1 MNKSSVVK
9 NEKYVVDIIDNG
21 FEGEGI
27 AKIDGLT
34 VFVPGSIKGEKCEIL
49 IVKVLA
55 SHAYG
60 KIVNIIK
67 KSENRKESDCAT
79 YKRCGG
85 CSLRH
90 MTYESTLKLKRQVVQ
105 NLVNKGLKEK
115 VEVLE
120 TIGMENPYNYRN
132 KAQYPVGLNSDGQPE
147 VGVFAQRTHT
157 IIPIQTCLIQ
167 TEISQKIAKTIIDFV
182 KEKNIQVYNEE
193 NQKGLL
199 RHIVI
204 KVGKYTNQVMCILVV
219 NDSKFDQEQEL
230 VKLLCEKYPEIKTI
244 VKNINNENTNVI
256 LGKENINLYGNGYIE
271 DKLGEYTF
279 KISPMSFYQVNPV
292 QAEIL
297 YTTAINQA
305 NLDKNDILFD
315 LYCGIG
321 TIGIFASK
329 YVNKVYGIEIVP
341 QAIEDAK
348 ENAKINDVKNIE
360 FICGDVEVAFDELI
374 NKEKIV
380 PSAIIV
386 DPPRKGLDN
395 KTVENIAKI
404 QPAKLVYISCNPAT
418 MVRDLAKLE
427 EIYNIKTI
435 QPVDMFP
442 WTNGVESITILE
454 VGYWKKNYINYISFF
469 GKGEEKWKK
478 T

>member
-90 MTYESTLKLKRQVVQ
+90 MTYEHTLKLKRQVVQ

-244 VKNINNENTNVI
+244 VKNINNKNTNVI

-271 DKLGEYTF
+271 DKLGEYIF

-297 YTTAINQA
+297 YTTAIDQA
-305 NLDKNDILFD
+305 NLDRNDILFD

-404 QPAKLVYISCNPAT
+404 KPAKLVYISCNPAT
-418 MVRDLAKLE
+418 MVRDLTKLE
-427 EIYNIKTI
+427 NIYNIKAI

-454 VGYWKKNYINYISFF
+454 I
-469 GKGEEKWKK
+469 EQ
-478 T
+478 

>member
-60 KIVNIIK
+60 KIVNIIE

-90 MTYESTLKLKRQVVQ
+90 MTYEHTLKLKRQVVQ

-230 VKLLCEKYPEIKTI
+230 VKLLCEKYPGIKTI
-244 VKNINNENTNVI
+244 VKNINNKNTNVI

-454 VGYWKKNYINYISFF
+454 VG
-469 GKGEEKWKK
+469 
-478 T
+478 

>member
-60 KIVNIIK
+60 KIVNIIE

-90 MTYESTLKLKRQVVQ
+90 MTYENTLKLKRQVVQ
-105 NLVNKGLKEK
+105 NLVNKGLKKK

-132 KAQYPVGLNSDGQPE
+132 KAQYPVGLNSEGQPE

-167 TEISQKIAKTIIDFV
+167 TEISQKIAKTILNFV

-219 NDSKFDQEQEL
+219 NDSKFNQEQEL
-230 VKLLCEKYPEIKTI
+230 VKLLCEKYPEIKAI
-244 VKNINNENTNVI
+244 VKNINNKNTNVI

-271 DKLGEYTF
+271 DKLGEYIF

-329 YVNKVYGIEIVP
+329 YVNKVYGIEIVQ

-360 FICGDVEVAFDELI
+360 FICGDVEVTFDELI

-380 PSAIIV
+380 PTAIIV

-427 EIYNIKTI
+427 GIYNIKTI
-435 QPVDMFP
+435 QPVDMFS
-442 WTNGVESITILE
+442 WTSSVETVTILTL
-454 VGYWKKNYINYISFF
+454 KNQDL
-469 GKGEEKWKK
+469 
-478 T
+478 

>member
-1 MNKSSVVK
+1 MSKESVVK
-9 NEKYVVDIIDNG
+9 NEKYIVDIIDNG

-34 VFVPGSIKGEKCEIL
+34 IFVPGSIKGEKCEIL
-49 IVKVLA
+49 IVKVLS

-60 KIVNIIK
+60 KIVNIIEESK
-67 KSENRKESDCAT
+67 NRKESDCAT

-90 MTYESTLKLKRQVVQ
+90 MTYESTLKLKRQIVQ
-105 NLVNKGLKEK
+105 NLVNKGLREK
-115 VEVLE
+115 IEVLE
-120 TIGMENPYNYRN
+120 TIGMKNPYNYRN
-132 KAQYPVGLNSDGQPE
+132 KAQYPVGLNLDGQPE

-182 KEKNIQVYNEE
+182 KEKNIQVYNEK

-204 KVGKYTNQVMCILVV
+204 KVGKYTNQVMCILVL

-244 VKNINNENTNVI
+244 VKNINNKNTNVI
-256 LGKENINLYGNGYIE
+256 LGKENINLYGDGYIE
-271 DKLGEYTF
+271 DKLGEYIF
-279 KISPMSFYQVNPV
+279 KISPMSFYQVNPI

-305 NLDKNDILFD
+305 NLDKKDILFD

-374 NKEKIV
+374 NKEKII

-404 QPAKLVYISCNPAT
+404 QPTKLVYISCNPAT

-427 EIYNIKTI
+427 DIYNIKTI

-454 VGYWKKNYINYISFF
+454 L
-469 GKGEEKWKK
+469 K
-478 T
+478 TE

>member
-60 KIVNIIK
+60 KIVNIIE

-105 NLVNKGLKEK
+105 NLVNKGLKKK

-167 TEISQKIAKTIIDFV
+167 TEISQKIAKTILNFV

-219 NDSKFDQEQEL
+219 NDSKFNQEQEL

-244 VKNINNENTNVI
+244 VKNINNKNTNVI

-271 DKLGEYTF
+271 DKLGEYIF

-404 QPAKLVYISCNPAT
+404 KPAKLVYISCNPAT

-427 EIYNIKTI
+427 DIYNIKAI

-454 VGYWKKNYINYISFF
+454 I
-469 GKGEEKWKK
+469 EQ
-478 T
+478 

>member
-49 IVKVLA
+49 IVKVLV

-60 KIVNIIK
+60 KIVNIIE

-244 VKNINNENTNVI
+244 VKNINNKNTNVI

-321 TIGIFASK
+321 TIGISASK

-348 ENAKINDVKNIE
+348 ENAKINAVKNIE

-404 QPAKLVYISCNPAT
+404 KPAKLVYISCNPAT

-427 EIYNIKTI
+427 GIYNIKTI

-454 VGYWKKNYINYISFF
+454 IG
-469 GKGEEKWKK
+469 
-478 T
+478 

>member
-60 KIVNIIK
+60 KIVNIIE

-105 NLVNKGLKEK
+105 NLVNKGLKKK

-132 KAQYPVGLNSDGQPE
+132 KAQYPVGLNSEGQPE

-167 TEISQKIAKTIIDFV
+167 TEISQKIAKTILNFV

-193 NQKGLL
+193 TQKGLL

-219 NDSKFDQEQEL
+219 NDSKFNQEQEL

-244 VKNINNENTNVI
+244 VKNINNKNTNVI

-271 DKLGEYTF
+271 DELGEYIF

-305 NLDKNDILFD
+305 NLDRNDILFD

-404 QPAKLVYISCNPAT
+404 KPAKLVYISCNPAT
-418 MVRDLAKLE
+418 MVRDLTKLE
-427 EIYNIKTI
+427 NIYNIKAI

-454 VGYWKKNYINYISFF
+454 I
-469 GKGEEKWKK
+469 EQ
-478 T
+478 

>member
-60 KIVNIIK
+60 KIVNIIE

-105 NLVNKGLKEK
+105 NLVNKGLKKK

-132 KAQYPVGLNSDGQPE
+132 KAQYPVGLNSEGQPE

-167 TEISQKIAKTIIDFV
+167 TEISQKIAKTILNFV
-182 KEKNIQVYNEE
+182 KEKNIQIYNEE

-219 NDSKFDQEQEL
+219 NDSKFNQEQEL

-244 VKNINNENTNVI
+244 VKNINNKNTNVI

-271 DKLGEYTF
+271 DKLGEYIF

-404 QPAKLVYISCNPAT
+404 KPAKLVYISCNPAT

-427 EIYNIKTI
+427 DIYNIKTI

-454 VGYWKKNYINYISFF
+454 I
-469 GKGEEKWKK
+469 EQ
-478 T
+478 

>member
-204 KVGKYTNQVMCILVV
+204 KVGKYTNQVMCILVL

-244 VKNINNENTNVI
+244 VKNINNKNTNVI

-329 YVNKVYGIEIVP
+329 YVNKVYGIEIVT

-454 VGYWKKNYINYISFF
+454 IG
-469 GKGEEKWKK
+469 
-478 T
+478 

>member
-27 AKIDGLT
+27 AKINGLT

-60 KIVNIIK
+60 KIVNIIE

-105 NLVNKGLKEK
+105 NLVNKGLTKK

-132 KAQYPVGLNSDGQPE
+132 KAQYPVGLNSEGQPE

-167 TEISQKIAKTIIDFV
+167 TEISQKIAKTILNFV

-219 NDSKFDQEQEL
+219 NDSKFNQEQEL

-244 VKNINNENTNVI
+244 VKNINNKNTNVI

-271 DKLGEYTF
+271 DKLGEYIF

-305 NLDKNDILFD
+305 NLDRNDILFD

-404 QPAKLVYISCNPAT
+404 KPAKLVYISCNPAT
-418 MVRDLAKLE
+418 MVRDLTKLE
-427 EIYNIKTI
+427 NIYNIKAI

-454 VGYWKKNYINYISFF
+454 I
-469 GKGEEKWKK
+469 EQ
-478 T
+478 

>member
-60 KIVNIIK
+60 KIVNIIE

-105 NLVNKGLKEK
+105 NLVNKGLTKK

-132 KAQYPVGLNSDGQPE
+132 KAQYPVGLNSEGQPE

-167 TEISQKIAKTIIDFV
+167 TEISQKIAKTILNFV

-244 VKNINNENTNVI
+244 VKNINNKNTNVI

-321 TIGIFASK
+321 TIGISASK

-404 QPAKLVYISCNPAT
+404 KPAKLVYISCNPAT

-454 VGYWKKNYINYISFF
+454 VG
-469 GKGEEKWKK
+469 
-478 T
+478 

>member
-60 KIVNIIK
+60 KIVNIIE

-105 NLVNKGLKEK
+105 NLVNKGLTKK

-167 TEISQKIAKTIIDFV
+167 TEISQKIAKTILNFV

-219 NDSKFDQEQEL
+219 NDSKFNQEQEL

-244 VKNINNENTNVI
+244 VKNINNKNTNVI

-271 DKLGEYTF
+271 DKLGEYIF

-297 YTTAINQA
+297 YTTAIDQA
-305 NLDKNDILFD
+305 NLDRNDILFD

-404 QPAKLVYISCNPAT
+404 KPAKLVYISCNPAT
-418 MVRDLAKLE
+418 MVRDLTKLE
-427 EIYNIKTI
+427 NIYNIKAI

-454 VGYWKKNYINYISFF
+454 I
-469 GKGEEKWKK
+469 EQ
-478 T
+478 

>member
-90 MTYESTLKLKRQVVQ
+90 MTYEHTLKLKRQVVQ

-182 KEKNIQVYNEE
+182 KEKNIQVYDEE

-204 KVGKYTNQVMCILVV
+204 KVGKYTNQVMCILVL

-244 VKNINNENTNVI
+244 VKNINNKNTNVI

-271 DKLGEYTF
+271 DKLGEYIF

-305 NLDKNDILFD
+305 DLDKNDILFD

-321 TIGIFASK
+321 TIGISASK

-404 QPAKLVYISCNPAT
+404 KPAKLVYISCNPAT

-454 VGYWKKNYINYISFF
+454 I
-469 GKGEEKWKK
+469 EQ
-478 T
+478 

>member
-60 KIVNIIK
+60 KIVNIIE

-105 NLVNKGLKEK
+105 NLVNKGLKKK

-132 KAQYPVGLNSDGQPE
+132 KAQYPVGLNSEGQPE
-147 VGVFAQRTHT
+147 VVVFAQRTHT

-167 TEISQKIAKTIIDFV
+167 TEISQKIAKTILNFV

-219 NDSKFDQEQEL
+219 NDSKFNQEQEL
-230 VKLLCEKYPEIKTI
+230 VKLLCEKYPEIKAI
-244 VKNINNENTNVI
+244 VKNINNKNTNVI

-271 DKLGEYTF
+271 DKLGEYIF

-297 YTTAINQA
+297 YTTAIDQA
-305 NLDKNDILFD
+305 NLDRNDILFD

-404 QPAKLVYISCNPAT
+404 KPAKLVYISCNPAT
-418 MVRDLAKLE
+418 MVRDLTKLE
-427 EIYNIKTI
+427 NIYNIKAI

-454 VGYWKKNYINYISFF
+454 I
-469 GKGEEKWKK
+469 EQ
-478 T
+478 

>member
-60 KIVNIIK
+60 KIVNIIE

-105 NLVNKGLKEK
+105 NLVNKGLTKK

-132 KAQYPVGLNSDGQPE
+132 KAQYPVGLNSEGQPE

-167 TEISQKIAKTIIDFV
+167 TEISQKIAKTILNFV

-219 NDSKFDQEQEL
+219 NDSKFNQEQEL

-244 VKNINNENTNVI
+244 VKNINNKNTNVI

-271 DKLGEYTF
+271 DKLGEYIF

-341 QAIEDAK
+341 QAIENAK

-404 QPAKLVYISCNPAT
+404 KPAKLVYISCNPAT
-418 MVRDLAKLE
+418 MVRDLTKLE
-427 EIYNIKTI
+427 NIYNIKAI

-442 WTNGVESITILE
+442 WTSSVETVTMLTL
-454 VGYWKKNYINYISFF
+454 KNQ
-469 GKGEEKWKK
+469 GL
-478 T
+478 

>member
-90 MTYESTLKLKRQVVQ
+90 MTYEHTLKLKRQVVQ

-132 KAQYPVGLNSDGQPE
+132 KAQYPVGLNSEGQPE

-167 TEISQKIAKTIIDFV
+167 TEISQKIAKTILNFV

-219 NDSKFDQEQEL
+219 NDSKFNQEQEL

-244 VKNINNENTNVI
+244 VKNINNKNTNVI

-271 DKLGEYTF
+271 DKLGEYIF

-404 QPAKLVYISCNPAT
+404 KPAKLVYISCNPAT
-418 MVRDLAKLE
+418 MVRDLTKLE
-427 EIYNIKTI
+427 NIYNIKAI

-454 VGYWKKNYINYISFF
+454 I
-469 GKGEEKWKK
+469 EQ
-478 T
+478 

>member
-90 MTYESTLKLKRQVVQ
+90 MTYEHTLKLKRQVVQ

-244 VKNINNENTNVI
+244 VKNINNKNTNVI

-297 YTTAINQA
+297 YTTAINQT

-321 TIGIFASK
+321 TIGISASK

-404 QPAKLVYISCNPAT
+404 KPAKLVYISCNPAT

-454 VGYWKKNYINYISFF
+454 VG
-469 GKGEEKWKK
+469 
-478 T
+478 

>member
-60 KIVNIIK
+60 KIVNIIE

-105 NLVNKGLKEK
+105 NLVNKGLKKK

-132 KAQYPVGLNSDGQPE
+132 KAQYPVGLNSEGQPE

-167 TEISQKIAKTIIDFV
+167 TEISQKIAKTILNFV

-199 RHIVI
+199 RHILR
-204 KVGKYTNQVMCILVV
+204 KVGIYTNQVMCILVV
-219 NDSKFDQEQEL
+219 NDSKFNQEQEL

-244 VKNINNENTNVI
+244 VKNINNKNTNVI

-271 DKLGEYTF
+271 DKLGEYIF

-404 QPAKLVYISCNPAT
+404 KPAKLVYISCNPAT
-418 MVRDLAKLE
+418 MVRDLTKLE
-427 EIYNIKTI
+427 NIYNIKAI

-442 WTNGVESITILE
+442 WTSSVETVTILTL
-454 VGYWKKNYINYISFF
+454 KNQ
-469 GKGEEKWKK
+469 GL
-478 T
+478 

>member
-90 MTYESTLKLKRQVVQ
+90 MTYEHTLKLKRQVVQ
-105 NLVNKGLKEK
+105 NLVNKGLTKK

-132 KAQYPVGLNSDGQPE
+132 KAQYPVGLNSEGQPE

-167 TEISQKIAKTIIDFV
+167 TEISQKIAKTILNFV

-219 NDSKFDQEQEL
+219 NDSKFNQEQEL

-244 VKNINNENTNVI
+244 VKNINNKNTNVI

-271 DKLGEYTF
+271 DKLGEYIF

-297 YTTAINQA
+297 YTTAIDQA
-305 NLDKNDILFD
+305 NLDRNDILFD

-404 QPAKLVYISCNPAT
+404 KPAKLVYISCNPAT
-418 MVRDLAKLE
+418 MVRDLTKLE
-427 EIYNIKTI
+427 NIYNIKAI

-454 VGYWKKNYINYISFF
+454 I
-469 GKGEEKWKK
+469 EQ
-478 T
+478 

>member
-90 MTYESTLKLKRQVVQ
+90 MTYEHTLKLKRQVVQ

-244 VKNINNENTNVI
+244 VKNINNKNTNVI

-321 TIGIFASK
+321 TIGISASK

-404 QPAKLVYISCNPAT
+404 KPAKLVYISCNPAT

-454 VGYWKKNYINYISFF
+454 VG
-469 GKGEEKWKK
+469 
-478 T
+478 

>member
-105 NLVNKGLKEK
+105 NLVNKGLKKK

-132 KAQYPVGLNSDGQPE
+132 KAQYPVGLNSEGQPE

-167 TEISQKIAKTIIDFV
+167 TEISQKIAKTILNFV

-219 NDSKFDQEQEL
+219 NDSKFNQEQEL

-244 VKNINNENTNVI
+244 VKNINNKNTNVI

-271 DKLGEYTF
+271 DKLGEYIF

-454 VGYWKKNYINYISFF
+454 VG
-469 GKGEEKWKK
+469 
-478 T
+478 

>member
-60 KIVNIIK
+60 KIVNIIE

-105 NLVNKGLKEK
+105 NLVNKGLKKK

-132 KAQYPVGLNSDGQPE
+132 KAQYPVGLNSEGQPE

-167 TEISQKIAKTIIDFV
+167 TEISQKIAKTILNFV

-204 KVGKYTNQVMCILVV
+204 KVGKYANQVMCILVV
-219 NDSKFDQEQEL
+219 NDSKFNQEQEL

-244 VKNINNENTNVI
+244 VKNINNKNTNVI

-271 DKLGEYTF
+271 DKLGEYIF

-297 YTTAINQA
+297 YTTAIDQA
-305 NLDKNDILFD
+305 NLDRNDILFD

-329 YVNKVYGIEIVP
+329 YVIEIVP

-348 ENAKINDVKNIE
+348 ENTKINDVKNIE

-404 QPAKLVYISCNPAT
+404 KPAKLVYISCNPAT
-418 MVRDLAKLE
+418 MVRDLTKLE
-427 EIYNIKTI
+427 NIYNIKAI

-454 VGYWKKNYINYISFF
+454 I
-469 GKGEEKWKK
+469 EQ
-478 T
+478 

>member
-105 NLVNKGLKEK
+105 NLVNKGLTKK

-244 VKNINNENTNVI
+244 VKNINNKNTNVI

-321 TIGIFASK
+321 TIGISASK

-404 QPAKLVYISCNPAT
+404 KPAKLVYISCNPAT
-418 MVRDLAKLE
+418 MVRDLTKLE
-427 EIYNIKTI
+427 NIYNIKAI

-454 VGYWKKNYINYISFF
+454 I
-469 GKGEEKWKK
+469 EQ
-478 T
+478 

>member
-60 KIVNIIK
+60 KIVNIIE

-105 NLVNKGLKEK
+105 NLVNKGLKKK

-132 KAQYPVGLNSDGQPE
+132 KAQYPVGLNSEGQPE

-167 TEISQKIAKTIIDFV
+167 TEISQKIAKTILNFV

-219 NDSKFDQEQEL
+219 NDSKFNQEQEL

-244 VKNINNENTNVI
+244 VKNINNKNTNVI

-271 DKLGEYTF
+271 DKLGEYIF

-404 QPAKLVYISCNPAT
+404 KPAKLVYISCNPAT
-418 MVRDLAKLE
+418 MVRDLTKLE
-427 EIYNIKTI
+427 NIYNIKAI

-442 WTNGVESITILE
+442 WTAHIETVTVLTLKSQGL
-454 VGYWKKNYINYISFF
+454 
-469 GKGEEKWKK
+469 
-478 T
+478 

>member
-60 KIVNIIK
+60 KIVNIIE

-90 MTYESTLKLKRQVVQ
+90 MTYEHTLKLKRQVVQ
-105 NLVNKGLKEK
+105 NLVNKGLKKK
-115 VEVLE
+115 VGVLE

-132 KAQYPVGLNSDGQPE
+132 KAQYPVGLNSDRQPE

-157 IIPIQTCLIQ
+157 IIPIQKCLIQ
-167 TEISQKIAKTIIDFV
+167 TEISQKIAKTIIDFI

-204 KVGKYTNQVMCILVV
+204 KVGKYTNQVMCILVL

-244 VKNINNENTNVI
+244 VKNINNKNTNVI

-271 DKLGEYTF
+271 DKLGEYIF

-305 NLDKNDILFD
+305 NLDRNDILFD

-404 QPAKLVYISCNPAT
+404 KPAKLVYISCNPAT

-454 VGYWKKNYINYISFF
+454 VG
-469 GKGEEKWKK
+469 
-478 T
+478 

>member
-90 MTYESTLKLKRQVVQ
+90 MTYEHTLKLKRQVVQ
-105 NLVNKGLKEK
+105 NLVNKGLTKK

-132 KAQYPVGLNSDGQPE
+132 KAQYPVGLNSEGQPE

-167 TEISQKIAKTIIDFV
+167 TEISQKIAKTILNFV

-219 NDSKFDQEQEL
+219 NDSKFNQEQEL

-244 VKNINNENTNVI
+244 VKNINNKNTNVI
-256 LGKENINLYGNGYIE
+256 LGKENVNLYGNGYIE
-271 DKLGEYTF
+271 DKLGEYIF

-305 NLDKNDILFD
+305 NLDRNDILFD

-404 QPAKLVYISCNPAT
+404 KPAKLVYISCNPAT
-418 MVRDLAKLE
+418 MVRDLTKLE
-427 EIYNIKTI
+427 NIYNIKAI

-454 VGYWKKNYINYISFF
+454 L
-469 GKGEEKWKK
+469 K
-478 T
+478 TE

>member
-60 KIVNIIK
+60 KIVNIIE

-105 NLVNKGLKEK
+105 NLVNKGLKKK

-132 KAQYPVGLNSDGQPE
+132 KAQYPVGLNSEGQPE

-157 IIPIQTCLIQ
+157 IIPIQKCLIQ
-167 TEISQKIAKTIIDFV
+167 TEISQKIAKTILNFV

-219 NDSKFDQEQEL
+219 NDSKFNQEQEL

-244 VKNINNENTNVI
+244 VKNINNKNTNVI

-271 DKLGEYTF
+271 DKLGEYIF

-348 ENAKINDVKNIE
+348 ENAKINDIKNIE

-404 QPAKLVYISCNPAT
+404 KPAKLVYISCNPAT
-418 MVRDLAKLE
+418 MVRDLTKLE
-427 EIYNIKTI
+427 NIYNIKAI

-454 VGYWKKNYINYISFF
+454 I
-469 GKGEEKWKK
+469 EQ
-478 T
+478 

>member
-60 KIVNIIK
+60 KIVNIIE

-105 NLVNKGLKEK
+105 NLVNKGLKKK

-132 KAQYPVGLNSDGQPE
+132 KAQYPVGLNSEGQPE

-167 TEISQKIAKTIIDFV
+167 TEISQKIAKTILNFV

-193 NQKGLL
+193 NQKGLF
-199 RHIVI
+199 RNIVI
-204 KVGKYTNQVMCILVV
+204 KVGKYTNRVMCILVV
-219 NDSKFDQEQEL
+219 NDSKFNQEQEL

-244 VKNINNENTNVI
+244 VKNINNKNTNVI

-271 DKLGEYTF
+271 DKLGEYIF

-305 NLDKNDILFD
+305 NLDRNDILFD

-404 QPAKLVYISCNPAT
+404 KPAKLVYISCNPAT

-427 EIYNIKTI
+427 DIYNIKTI

-442 WTNGVESITILE
+442 WTSSVETVTILTL
-454 VGYWKKNYINYISFF
+454 KNQ
-469 GKGEEKWKK
+469 GL
-478 T
+478 

>member
-60 KIVNIIK
+60 KIVNIIE

-105 NLVNKGLKEK
+105 NLVNKGLKKK

-132 KAQYPVGLNSDGQPE
+132 KAQYPVGLNSEGQPE

-167 TEISQKIAKTIIDFV
+167 TEISQKIAKTILNFV

-219 NDSKFDQEQEL
+219 NDSKFNQEQEL

-244 VKNINNENTNVI
+244 VKNINNKNTNVI
-256 LGKENINLYGNGYIE
+256 LGKENVNLYGNGYIE
-271 DKLGEYTF
+271 DKLGEYIF

-305 NLDKNDILFD
+305 NLDRNDILFD

-404 QPAKLVYISCNPAT
+404 KPAKLVYISCNPAT
-418 MVRDLAKLE
+418 MVRDLTKLE
-427 EIYNIKTI
+427 NIYNIKAI

-454 VGYWKKNYINYISFF
+454 L
-469 GKGEEKWKK
+469 K
-478 T
+478 TE